1 MSSIARFTADALRSL
16 EREAT
21 MIPLPTPGGDNEGE
35 EQEGAAAVWGF
46 LLVLFFFKLATVIL
60 IFWHLRTW
68 ESGVVLG
75 ATFWYWIPPI
85 LLLGAGPALFYYR
98 LRKVRS
104 RRDALRRSE
113 WMVGDD
119 QDAQVRP
126 ARR

>member
-1 MSSIARFTADALRSL
+1 MIYLPSQRE
-16 EREAT
+16 ER
-21 MIPLPTPGGDNEGE
+21 DGE
-35 EQEGAAAVWGF
+35 EQEGSAAVIAF

-75 ATFWYWIPPI
+75 ATFWYWIPP
-85 LLLGAGPALFYYR
+85 LMLLGAGPALFYYR
-98 LRKVRS
+98 LRKVRG
-104 RRDALRRSE
+104 RREALQRAE

-119 QDAQVRP
+119 QNLDAAA

>member
-1 MSSIARFTADALRSL
+1 MISL
-16 EREAT
+16 P
-21 MIPLPTPGGDNEGE
+21 IPNADNEGDE
-35 EQEGAAAVWGF
+35 PEGSAAVWAF

-75 ATFWYWIPPI
+75 ATFWYWIPPV
-85 LLLGAGPALFYYR
+85 LLLGAGPVLFYYR

-104 RRDALRRSE
+104 RREALRRSE

-119 QDAQVRP
+119 QDAEVRP
-126 ARR
+126 AHR